1 MNFLRCGS
9 SSRVVFVRMSTSI
22 GCLKSI
28 IYLVIKGLNFHFFFW
43 GGTAINLSL
52 LDWDGGF
59 PSALAGAAGLPA
71 HPSPL
76 PSSASSEA
84 ASGSN
89 LAAIFQTGV
98 RRMRLRQL
106 MGGRGE
112 HARAG
117 KFCSAHAC
125 GAVCSLAQDESKGV
139 SASLWL
145 SDMRL

>member
-1 MNFLRCGS
+1 MGS
-9 SSRVVFVRMSTSI
+9 YCEFPQMWQQQQSGFCENV
-22 GCLKSI
+22 
-28 IYLVIKGLNFHFFFW
+28 YLHRLLEEYYLPCNKRPKFS
-43 GGTAINLSL
+43 LSL

-125 GAVCSLAQDESKGV
+125 GAVCSLAQDEGKGV